1 MNKIKIAIT
10 GGIGS
15 GKSKALQILNKRGY
29 PTFSCDEIYKS
40 IINTEEYIALIEKHF
55 PACICNNKVD
65 RTKLA
70 TLIFENP
77 KKRALLNELAH
88 PLILKSLFTEMTNAK
103 NQIAFA
109 EVPLLFEENLEDR
122 FDRVIVVTR
131 ERSNRVQAIQLR
143 DNLPKEAIEK
153 RILAQFDYSSKDAI
167 ERFKNCNAIIIEN
180 NGNLLNLEK
189 QIDNALI
196 SIMQYQM

>member
-1 MNKIKIAIT
+1 
-10 GGIGS
+10 
-15 GKSKALQILNKRGY
+15 
-29 PTFSCDEIYKS
+29 
-40 IINTEEYIALIEKHF
+40 
-55 PACICNNKVD
+55 
-65 RTKLA
+65 
-70 TLIFENP
+70 
-77 KKRALLNELAH
+77 
-88 PLILKSLFTEMTNAK
+88 MTNAK

-153 RILAQFDYSSKDAI
+153 RFLAQFDYSSKDAI
-167 ERFKNCNAIIIEN
+167 ERFKKCNAIIIEN

-196 SIMQYQM
+196 SIMQHQM